1 MDPNS
6 IVNIA
11 TPIIVPIVI
20 EAVKF
25 ISPKIP
31 SWIIP
36 ILAPIL
42 GGLVGILSNAAL
54 QANGNLFVAVALG
67 MAGVG
72 LREIVDQLKPKTDPR
87 D

>member
-20 EAVKF
+20 EIVKF

-31 SWIIP
+31 TWIIP

-72 LREIVDQLKPKTDPR
+72 LREIVDQLTPKSDPR